1 MVYIRGHRLDYDE
14 WRDLGCAGWG
24 WDEMLPCFKRAEDNE
39 RGADELHGAGGP
51 LSVSDGRSRNPIAK
65 AFIDTAIANGLEAND
80 DFNGP
85 EQDGVGWHQVTQR
98 DGLRCSTAGA
108 YLRPALARPN
118 LRVETDVQVL
128 KVLFD
133 GTRAIGVQGARLGE
147 VLDFRASTEVI
158 VSCGAY
164 NSPQLLMLSG
174 IGRPDEL
181 AQLQIDPVA
190 ESPGVGLNLSDHP
203 ACGAVYL
210 ASREDSLFGAMNPD
224 NLASLAAS
232 GRGPL
237 TSSIAEAGGFWR
249 TRGGLDAPD
258 VQLHCIPALLLEE
271 GLVPGHAHGFTV
283 AANVAKPLSRGRVVL
298 VSPDPT
304 AKPLIVH
311 NYYAEPDDLNA
322 QIEGLRLCMEIAQHR
337 ATLRLGRNSP
347 TSAPASTSDEDVAA
361 HVRARAQTAYH
372 PVGTCKMGVD
382 ELAVVDP
389 QLRVRGVEGLRVVDA
404 SIMPT
409 IPRGNT
415 NAPTIAVAERA
426 AELIRGATAVLAGAA
441 VGRLT
446 DER

>member
-1 MVYIRGHRLDYDE
+1 
-14 WRDLGCAGWG
+14 
-24 WDEMLPCFKRAEDNE
+24 
-39 RGADELHGAGGP
+39 
-51 LSVSDGRSRNPIAK
+51 
-65 AFIDTAIANGLEAND
+65 
-80 DFNGP
+80 
-85 EQDGVGWHQVTQR
+85 
-98 DGLRCSTAGA
+98 
-108 YLRPALARPN
+108 
-118 LRVETDVQVL
+118 
-128 KVLFD
+128 
-133 GTRAIGVQGARLGE
+133 
-147 VLDFRASTEVI
+147 
-158 VSCGAY
+158 
-164 NSPQLLMLSG
+164 MLSG

-181 AQLQIDPVA
+181 AQLQIEPVA
-190 ESPGVGLNLSDHP
+190 ESPGVGRGLSDHP

-210 ASREDSLFGAMNPD
+210 TSREDSLFGAMNAD
-224 NLASLAAS
+224 NLASLATG

-237 TSSIAEAGGFWR
+237 TSSIAEAGGFVR
-249 TRGGLDAPD
+249 TRDGLDAPD

-311 NYYAEPDDLNA
+311 NYYAEPDDLKA
-322 QIEGLRLCMEIAQHR
+322 QIEGLRLCMEIAR
-337 ATLRLGRNSP
+337 TEPLSDWVATPYL
-347 TSAPASTSDEDVAA
+347 APASTSDEDVAA
-361 HVRARAQTAYH
+361 HVGARAQTAYH

-426 AELIRGATAVLAGAA
+426 AELIRDATALRPVAA
-441 VGRLT
+441 VGVLT